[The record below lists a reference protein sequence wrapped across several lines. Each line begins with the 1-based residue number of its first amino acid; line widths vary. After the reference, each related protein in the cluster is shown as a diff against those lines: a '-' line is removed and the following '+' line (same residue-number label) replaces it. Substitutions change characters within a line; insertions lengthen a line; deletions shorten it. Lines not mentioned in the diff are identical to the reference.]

1 MKTIFAAALVVAV
14 ATSAGAGE
22 LKPLA
27 GHGIALGG
35 ITGAAYYTVEPDGFR
50 VVATIGNGESGEPIR
65 VVSTLADGQSV
76 TIAVPA
82 TLGERSNDVV
92 IARTG
97 DRVEVTHRP
106 APELRADASFD

>member
-1 MKTIFAAALVVAV
+1 MKTILAAVLATIV

-27 GHGIALGG
+27 GTGIAVGG
-35 ITGAAYYTVEPDGFR
+35 VIGAAYYTVEPDGFR
-50 VVATIGNGESGEPIR
+50 VVATIAHGESGEPIR

-82 TLGERSNDVV
+82 SLGEHTNDVV

-106 APELRADASFD
+106 VPDLRADVSFD